1 MPADQAAGLRRR
13 SGRQALR
20 CIHGLFDSAESSPRL
35 AQALHRR
42 GWTVLLVDSCGRLFA
57 DSPTRSLFDW
67 RQQLERGQL
76 HRLPQSYGE
85 GWHAPGARADEP
97 ALARAA
103 QGYDCVVFDAGP
115 NAASLARMPGA
126 DHAMVIEMN
135 ATHASMQR
143 GYALLKTLSHLHGAM
158 RVGLVGDAATCHRVR
173 AACMQFLDARFAQ
186 AVYSATHEDG
196 VFAELAARMAGE
208 ETGSTT
214 RYKTGIHPNHGW

>member
-13 SGRQALR
+13 SGRQAPR
-20 CIHGLFDSAESSPRL
+20 CIHGCFDSVESAPRL
-35 AQALHRR
+35 AQALHRC

-57 DSPTRSLFDW
+57 DSPTCSLFDW

-76 HRLPQSYGE
+76 HRLPLLYGD

-97 ALARAA
+97 ALVRVA

-126 DHAMVIEMN
+126 DHAMVVEVN
-135 ATHASMQR
+135 ATHESMQR

-158 RVGLVGDAATCHRVR
+158 RVGLAGDAAACHRVH
-173 AACMQFLDARFAQ
+173 AACVQFLDAQFARAIDS
-186 AVYSATHEDG
+186 AVHEDD
-196 VFAELAARMAGE
+196 VFAALAARMTGE
-208 ETGSTT
+208 ETGLTT
-214 RYKTGIHPNHGW
+214 RYKTGTNPNHGW